1 MKVSSIFSRG
11 RWNETM
17 ENYLQLFIAGI
28 STGSIYGLIALAF
41 LIIYNTT
48 KIVNFAQ
55 GEMVMVGAMMA
66 FFGIGVSKF
75 SYAGTI
81 LIVIG
86 AMVLLSYVF
95 RYALVVPLQ
104 HRGAPIFNIII
115 GTIAFGTVVSE
126 GIGLWLGKQQYGVPP
141 IIPNNPIQLMGLSI
155 LPQNL
160 LIIIVSFVL
169 VGFIYFFF
177 HKTMTGLSLRAVAIS
192 PDGAKVS
199 GIKLSRMLAIGF
211 ILSALVSGVGGML
224 IAPVVGASPYMGLS
238 IAVKGFAA
246 AILGGM
252 GNIYAGMIGGLIIG
266 VTESFLSYGLPS
278 YAEPITYAIMLFMLF
293 FKPTGLFPEH
303 S

>member
-1 MKVSSIFSRG
+1 V
-11 RWNETM
+11 EYAL
-17 ENYLQLFIAGI
+17 ENYIQLLIAGI

-55 GEMVMVGAMMA
+55 GEMVMMGAMMA
-66 FFGIGVSKF
+66 FFGIGISKF
-75 SYAGTI
+75 NYAGTI

-86 AMVLLSYVF
+86 SMVVLSYVF
-95 RYALVVPLQ
+95 RYALVAPLQ
-104 HRGAPIFNIII
+104 RRGAPIYNIII

-126 GIGLWLGKQQYGVPP
+126 AIGLWLGKQQYGVPP
-141 IIPNNPIQLMGLSI
+141 LIPNNPLHFMGLSI
-155 LPQNL
+155 LPQSL
-160 LIIIVSFVL
+160 LIIVVAFTLVL
-169 VGFIYFFF
+169 AIWYFF
-177 HKTMTGLSLRAVAIS
+177 HKTMTGLSLRAVAIN
-192 PDGAKVS
+192 PDGARVS
-199 GIKLSRMLAIGF
+199 GIKLARMLAIGF
-211 ILSALVSGVGGML
+211 LLSAVVSGIGGML

-252 GNIYAGMIGGLIIG
+252 GNIYAGMVGGLIIG
-266 VTESFLSYGLPS
+266 VVESLLSYNFAS

-293 FKPTGLFPEH
+293 VKPTGLFPEH

>member
-1 MKVSSIFSRG
+1 LIFSKVVS
-11 RWNETM
+11 EQL
-17 ENYLQLFIAGI
+17 ENYIQLVIAGI

-66 FFGIGVSKF
+66 FFGIGISKF
-75 SYAGTI
+75 NYFGTI
-81 LIVIG
+81 LLVLAAMIV
-86 AMVLLSYVF
+86 LSYVF
-95 RYALVVPLQ
+95 RYALVAPLQ
-104 HRGAPIFNIII
+104 RRGAPMFSIII

-141 IIPNNPIQLMGLSI
+141 IIPNNPIHFLNLSI
-155 LPQNL
+155 LPQSL
-160 LIIIVSFVL
+160 LIIIVSLVL
-169 VGFIYFFF
+169 VVAIWYFF
-177 HKTMTGLSLRAVAIS
+177 HKTMIGLSLRAVAIN

-199 GIKLSRMLAIGF
+199 GINISRMVAIGF
-211 ILSALVSGVGGML
+211 ALSALVSGIGGML
-224 IAPVVGASPYMGLS
+224 IAPVAGASPYMGLS

-252 GNIYAGMIGGLIIG
+252 GNMYAGMVGGLIIG
-266 VTESFLSYGLPS
+266 VIESLLSYNFAA
-278 YAEPITYAIMLFMLF
+278 YAEPITYGIMLFMLF
-293 FKPTGLFPEH
+293 VKPTGLFPEH